1 MVGNDKG
8 MSILNIGNIFI
19 PFASKISHLK
29 HMLYTLAISKKFI
42 NVNRCCTDN
51 NAFIEFQPTF
61 FLVKDQLSKKVLMQG
76 HLEQGF
82 YKLSNSLS
90 HYNSF
95 EAQAS
100 SNVSPPTN
108 VFLCENKSFKL

>member
-1 MVGNDKG
+1 
-8 MSILNIGNIFI
+8 MSLAFTCLNLQKETITLFTPPPSRVITIGW
-19 PFASKISHLK
+19 ISLK
-29 HMLYTLAISKKFI
+29 FLTFI
-42 NVNRCCTDN
+42 NVNRCCIDN
-51 NAFIEFQPTF
+51 NAFIEFHLTF

-76 HLEQGF
+76 HLEKVF

-95 EAQAS
+95 EGQAS